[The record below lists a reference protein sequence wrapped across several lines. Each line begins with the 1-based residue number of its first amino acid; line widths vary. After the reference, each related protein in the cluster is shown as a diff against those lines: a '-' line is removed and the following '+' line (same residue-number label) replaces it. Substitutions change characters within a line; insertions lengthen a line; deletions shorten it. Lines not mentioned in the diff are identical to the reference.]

1 LNYRHA
7 SPGDEVA
14 FVMALPRELD
24 RIGPVH
30 RSDTVVYVREDG
42 DEGEAAQPVSVE
54 SKMSRSHK
62 VERIRGPDFGLDD
75 SPSSKKRMGFAH
87 MDIPVH
93 CGLSAQRSAS
103 AGGAAQRWRRAV
115 RQQERRGPGPL
126 HAVVGPLLAATEQL
140 FDREPDVA
148 RDLAEKRG
156 RDVVASVER
165 NCRPTPVGVPILPVR
180 PTLPD
185 LLKPEP
191 HEVRRHFTRLQN
203 RD

>member
-1 LNYRHA
+1 MPFTPTGFL
-7 SPGDEVA
+7 S
-14 FVMALPRELD
+14 
-24 RIGPVH
+24 I
-30 RSDTVVYVREDG
+30 
-42 DEGEAAQPVSVE
+42 
-54 SKMSRSHK
+54 
-62 VERIRGPDFGLDD
+62 VERDTPPKEM
-75 SPSSKKRMGFAH
+75 S
-87 MDIPVH
+87 V
-93 CGLSAQRSAS
+93 QRSAS
-103 AGGAAQRWRRAV
+103 ADGAAQRWLRSGCRL
-115 RQQERRGPGPL
+115 ERRGPGPL
-126 HAVVGPLLAATEQL
+126 HAVVGPLLAAAEQL
-140 FDREPDVA
+140 FDSEPDVA